1 MVTMKV
7 AVGTL
12 NGRHIGRF
20 TDLETLGSDATLQE
34 ALDYGYVTGK
44 KSSLAAVAE
53 GVLKAMID
61 GVKKD
66 GNGRKIDDFV
76 SINAFARGSLKDIC
90 DELVKQNVKV
100 SVRARMLKE
109 FKVDTTQWS
118 FIFEGSSGTF
128 AIEVVTTGERLGEI
142 VLGENVKLNGK
153 ELAMGE
159 GDTVS
164 WTVPETGLSGTVG
177 SSFITSDATRITI
190 ARDGLQE
197 LFDAENDGK
206 TVVFTVK
213 IGNRKSVKSATMKY
227 VGQGG

>member
-7 AVGTL
+7 SVGTL

-61 GVKKD
+61 GIRKD

-76 SINAFARGSLKDIC
+76 SINTFARGSLKDIC
-90 DELVKQNVKV
+90 DELNRANVKV

-118 FIFEGSSGTF
+118 FVIEGSTGTF
-128 AIEVVTTGERLGEI
+128 QIEVITTGEKLGEI
-142 VLGENVKLNGK
+142 VLGENVKLNGW
-153 ELAMGE
+153 ELALGE

-164 WTVPETGLSGTVG
+164 WSVPETGESGTVAA
-177 SSFITSDATRITI
+177 SFITSDATRITI

-197 LFDAENDGK
+197 LFDAANDGK

-213 IGNRKSVKSATMKY
+213 IGNKKSVKSATMKY
-227 VGQGG
+227 VG

>member
-7 AVGTL
+7 STMSL
-12 NGRHIGRF
+12 NGRTVGRF
-20 TDLETLGSDATLQE
+20 SDLVTLGSDATLQE

-61 GVKKD
+61 GIKKD

-118 FIFEGSSGTF
+118 FIVEGSTGTF
-128 AIEVVTTGERLGEI
+128 QIEVITTGEKLGQI

-153 ELAMGE
+153 ELTLGE
-159 GDTVS
+159 GDSVS
-164 WTVPETGLSGTVG
+164 WAVPETGLSGTVNAA
-177 SSFITSDATRITI
+177 FITSDATRITI

-197 LFDAENDGK
+197 LFEAENDGK
-206 TVVFTVK
+206 LVVFTVK
-213 IGNRKSVKSATMKY
+213 IGNKKSVKSAVMEY
-227 VGQGG
+227 VG